1 MCASLSLFFSPYSFV
16 SFSSHPHTVFVLLI
30 GALQV
35 YYFAPCFL
43 NVFYSARLPINSS
56 SVFTFTHTH
65 IRVRTLNTHT
75 RSVYICYHSKVLV
88 ITRAR
93 VRVRERE
100 HERLSVWERNSQ
112 EIHTHTHEH
121 GSQWRKKRATVRVSG
136 SEWSQQQSCIST
148 HEIYIYTQY
157 KKESNKWIKENKRI
171 TNEWKRQSVQ
181 SSIVNSHLNN
191 IHIVLCMCIVHC
203 SCEKER
209 KNEWNSAEF

>member
-1 MCASLSLFFSPYSFV
+1 MLRLNIIVCASLSLFFSPYSFV

-100 HERLSVWERNSQ
+100 SMKDWACERETVKKYIR
-112 EIHTHTHEH
+112 THTNTAASEE
-121 GSQWRKKRATVRVSG
+121 KRERPCVFRVV
-136 SEWSQQQSCIST
+136 SEANNKVVLAHTKYISIHNT
-148 HEIYIYTQY
+148 
-157 KKESNKWIKENKRI
+157 KRNRI
-171 TNEWKRQSVQ
+171 NE
-181 SSIVNSHLNN
+181 
-191 IHIVLCMCIVHC
+191 
-203 SCEKER
+203 
-209 KNEWNSAEF
+209 